1 MPETPVRIGELIA
14 TRDPEEVL
22 ISVGL
27 GSCIGLAMIDRARG
41 IAGLAHVMLPASPNG
56 AGPLPGRYANHAVP
70 TLLERMVELGASRS
84 AIEVGM
90 AGGAQMFGGGSS
102 IEVGKRNAE
111 AVSSALGDLRL
122 RIKASATGGEKG
134 RTVKVLA
141 AQGVM
146 IVREVASEEVV
157 LIGDLVGAAR

>member
-1 MPETPVRIGELIA
+1 MGETPVRIGELIA
-14 TRDPEEVL
+14 TRDPDEVL

-41 IAGLAHVMLPASPNG
+41 IAGLAHVMLPQSPNG

-70 TLLERMVELGASRS
+70 TLLEKMVELGASRS
-84 AIEVGM
+84 AIEVGI
-90 AGGAQMFGGGSS
+90 AGGAQMFAGSSS

-111 AVSSALGDLRL
+111 AVTTALGEARL
-122 RIKASATGGEKG
+122 RVKASATGGDKG

-141 AQGVM
+141 SQGVM

-157 LIGDLVGAAR
+157 LIGAVVGAAR